1 MVIKILKGI
10 VIFIIVSIVLYVI
23 LIVSI
28 VLYVILIVCGLIAF
42 NRGGTDI
49 GSKVVTQMQEEIVFY
64 E

>member
-10 VIFIIVSIVLYVI
+10 VIFIIVSII
-23 LIVSI
+23 
-28 VLYVILIVCGLIAF
+28 LYVILIVCGLIAF